1 MSGVRERWEAW
12 SPAARIIAVLVG
24 VLVVA
29 NIGAGFLDR
38 VLGGGPSGPSS
49 SSYATSSGG
58 LAAYADLLG
67 AQGTAVTRLRTPIDK
82 AHLEPGSTLVVVD
95 TQLPPEE
102 QATVEDFVRQG
113 GRLVAAGAT
122 TDGVVASLADARAR
136 WSDQGAEVLHPVG
149 SQPEIAGV
157 RRVEGAGEGSW
168 SFVENGELSG
178 GGNTVVFADDVDA
191 GRVVAIADPSI
202 LSNDFLDRAD
212 NAAFAIAA
220 AGPRNRPVVFAE
232 YGHGYGHSSGLGA
245 IPSRWQAMLIIATLA
260 AVVAMWAR
268 GKRLGPADRDDTVRP
283 PPRVAYVEAVA
294 ATIARA
300 GDREEGVRPVRAEAR
315 ALVLARAGLPAD
327 AVDDEVRRAG
337 VATGVPAATVEAVL
351 RPAMNDDDVVAVGR
365 ALASLE
371 EDQRW

>member
-1 MSGVRERWEAW
+1 VSSVRERWEAW
-12 SPAARIIAVLVG
+12 SPAARLIAVLVG

-67 AQGTAVTRLRTPIDK
+67 AQGTSVTRLRTPLDK
-82 AHLEPGSTLVVVD
+82 AHLDPGSTLVLVD
-95 TQLPPEE
+95 TPLPQIEE
-102 QATVEDFVRQG
+102 ATVEDFVRQG
-113 GRLVAAGAT
+113 GRLVAAGAQA
-122 TDGVVASLADARAR
+122 DGVVASLADSRAR
-136 WSDQGAEVLHPVG
+136 WSDEGAEVLHPVG
-149 SQPEIAGV
+149 GEPETAGV
-157 RRVEGAGEGSW
+157 RRVEASGNGSW
-168 SFVENGELSG
+168 SFVDNGELAG
-178 GGNTVVFADDVDA
+178 EGNTVVFADDVER
-191 GRVVAIADPSI
+191 GRVVAIADSSI
-202 LSNDFLDRAD
+202 LSNDYLDRAD

-245 IPSRWQAMLIIATLA
+245 IPTRWKAMLIIAALA

-268 GKRLGPADRDDTVRP
+268 GKRLGPPDRDDTVRP

-300 GDREEGVRPVRAEAR
+300 GDREEGVRPVRAQAR
-315 ALVLARAGLPAD
+315 ALVLARAGLPVD
-327 AVDDEVRRAG
+327 AVDDEVRRAAS
-337 VATGVPAATVEAVL
+337 ATGVPAATVEAVL
-351 RPAMNDDDVVAVGR
+351 RPVTSDDDVVAVGR

-371 EDQRW
+371 EEQRW

>member
-1 MSGVRERWEAW
+1 
-12 SPAARIIAVLVG
+12 
-24 VLVVA
+24 VLVVV

-67 AQGTAVTRLRTPIDK
+67 AQGTPVTRLRTPIDK

-95 TQLPPEE
+95 TPITPVEE
-102 QATVEDFVRQG
+102 AAVEDFVRGG
-113 GRLVAAGAT
+113 GRLVAAGEPA
-122 TDGVVASLADARAR
+122 GAVVASLADARAR
-136 WSDQGAEVLHPVG
+136 WSDEGAEVLHAVG
-149 SQPEIAGV
+149 NDAETAGV
-157 RRVEGAGEGSW
+157 RRVEGAGTGSW

-178 GGNTVVFADDVDA
+178 AGNTVVFADDVDG
-191 GRVVAIADPSI
+191 GRVVAVADSSI
-202 LSNDFLDRAD
+202 LSNAYLDRAD
-212 NAAFAIAA
+212 NAAFAIGA
-220 AGPRNRPVVFAE
+220 AGLRHRPVVFAE
-232 YGHGYGHSSGLGA
+232 YGHGYGHSRGLAA
-245 IPSRWQAMLIIATLA
+245 IPARWKAMLLIAALA

-268 GKRLGPADRDDTVRP
+268 GKRLGPPDRDDTVRP

-315 ALVLARAGLPAD
+315 AVVLARAGLPAE
-327 AVDDEVRRAG
+327 AVDDEVRRAA
-337 VATGVPAATVEAVL
+337 VATGVPAAVVDAVL
-351 RPAMNDDDVVAVGR
+351 RPVINDDDVVAVGR

-371 EDQRW
+371 RKER